1 MGVLLKH
8 KRREKPL
15 HSITTISTLCP
26 VVASLV
32 IKHKGN
38 KDYIVPSIIMCL
50 PSIIM
55 CYHDQSEAVLLN
67 IDKLRT
73 DMKTNSIHTGYSTQ
87 YR

>member
-26 VVASLV
+26 VVACVV

-38 KDYIVPSIIMCL
+38 KDYIVS
-50 PSIIM
+50 SIIM
-55 CYHDQSEAVLLN
+55 CYHDQAEVVLLS

-73 DMKTNSIHTGYSTQ
+73 DMKTNSIHTGYFTQ
-87 YR
+87 YRQTEN